1 MSPYPHSWMYQ
12 VYTFIILLF
21 CQLFSWARSTWVG
34 SQPWNTTMPFRE
46 DGHKWVLLQIFFI
59 KEISWLQNWI
69 KTVLNNNLWKGCVI
83 LCGCIRL
90 RLFFH
95 TQSSVCLHTRGT
107 SERWSWQRK
116 WTQDIIR
123 ERKDDNQ
130 VKLWVRCY
138 QLKWH
143 GVKCIL
149 SQLHY
154 ISQNGPTSL
163 CWFCVRQS
171 EHTLYFLLL

>member
-1 MSPYPHSWMYQ
+1 MSPHPHSWMYR
-12 VYTFIILLF
+12 YILLYFVSFLVGRGAHEWAVSHGIPPCPSEKMATSEF
-21 CQLFSWARSTWVG
+21 CCKYSSSKKL
-34 SQPWNTTMPFRE
+34 
-46 DGHKWVLLQIFFI
+46 
-59 KEISWLQNWI
+59 
-69 KTVLNNNLWKGCVI
+69 LNNNLWKGCI
-83 LCGCIRL
+83 NLCGCIRL

-107 SERWSWQRK
+107 SERWSWQKK

-171 EHTLYFLLL
+171 EHTPYFLLL